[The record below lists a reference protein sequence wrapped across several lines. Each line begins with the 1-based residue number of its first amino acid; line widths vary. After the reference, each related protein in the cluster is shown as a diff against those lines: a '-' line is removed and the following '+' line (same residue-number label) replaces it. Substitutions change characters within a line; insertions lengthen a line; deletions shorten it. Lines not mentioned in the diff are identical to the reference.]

1 MLLLL
6 CLSLPLLYYDE
17 LAPSARP
24 LDCID
29 LGDWRS
35 YEIPRDHTCEEVRYL
50 YAACCQDEGCCG
62 DCSLIR
68 KCMTPMTPGYWD
80 ALASPEPLASPLPD
94 IDVVIWENDTAPLME
109 EAWIEQVDPDGDT
122 FWYNTITSNVS
133 FTPKRGG
140 RYDLTMNALS
150 ELLTSMNAL
159 SELLANLLL
168 RMRGTPANATEP
180 LRDGSAEAQEYA
192 LW

>member
-1 MLLLL
+1 
-6 CLSLPLLYYDE
+6 
-17 LAPSARP
+17 
-24 LDCID
+24 
-29 LGDWRS
+29 
-35 YEIPRDHTCEEVRYL
+35 
-50 YAACCQDEGCCG
+50 
-62 DCSLIR
+62 
-68 KCMTPMTPGYWD
+68 MTPMTPGYWD

-140 RYDLTMNALS
+140 RYELT
-150 ELLTSMNAL
+150 MNAL